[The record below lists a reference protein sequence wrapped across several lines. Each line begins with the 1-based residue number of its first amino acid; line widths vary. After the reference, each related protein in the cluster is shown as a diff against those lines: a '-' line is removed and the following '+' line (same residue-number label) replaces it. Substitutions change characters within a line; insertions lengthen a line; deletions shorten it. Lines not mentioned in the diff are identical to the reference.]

1 MSRENLIPALTVDKN
16 GKTTTV
22 YRKHESVGSGAAA
35 IPAPSMPSARDLR
48 QKTIDGV
55 WREIEEGI
63 HRFQIP
69 SYKDKMTDIYRN
81 LSGTRDEDYPDL
93 VLETVSKLVPA
104 AVTPSAVRAIL
115 ITVANGDENVMRAMH
130 DHSDYLAA
138 NPQQIAQFTP
148 MVKMLDEKFGIKSE
162 AGKVPLT
169 IEAHLYAKSRFE
181 DLTRTHNVLGVTGEE
196 YYRNCPDVVRI
207 VEKHP
212 NEVHELMNYLTRGQ
226 EVASMEEF
234 EEYLAQGA
242 LREGT
247 L

>member
-1 MSRENLIPALTVDKN
+1 MHSRDNLTPALTVDKN

-22 YRKHESVGSGAAA
+22 YRKQESGSNGLAS

-48 QKTIDGV
+48 QHTIDAV

-69 SYKDKMTDIYRN
+69 AYKDKMTNIYRN
-81 LSGTRDEDYPDL
+81 LSGTPDASYPDL

-104 AVTPSAVRAIL
+104 AVTPSAVRTIL
-115 ITVANGDENVMRAMH
+115 ISVASGDESVMRAMH
-130 DHSDYLAA
+130 AHSDYLAS

-148 MVKMLDEKFGIKSE
+148 MVKMLNDTFGVRSK
-162 AGKVPLT
+162 AGKT
-169 IEAHLYAKSRFE
+169 NIEAHLYAKNLFE
-181 DLTRTHNVLGVTGEE
+181 DLTRTHDVLGVTGED
-196 YYRNCPDVVRI
+196 YYRNFPEVITI

-212 NEVHELMNYLTRGQ
+212 NEVNALMSYISRGQ
-226 EVASMEEF
+226 ETVSMDEF
-234 EEYLAQGA
+234 EDYLSQGA
-242 LREGT
+242 VREGA